1 VHHVFLSYAR
11 EDTAFVGAVAEALK
25 TRGVPAWVDTSDL
38 PLSLPW
44 LDLIGDAIQE
54 SALVVRFESAAR
66 RASKACAAEDET
78 ARALGRPLC
87 SVLVDDDLDA
97 TVRRILAGLPAGP
110 RDRAVV
116 ELAVR
121 ARDWDR
127 AGRPARHLVGRRARR
142 KLETGRRADQD
153 SALERSFLRECR
165 RRSRRRA
172 QFLALGVVLTVA
184 AAATVRVFF
193 GAQAVVAEQNQELVE
208 GLHETNVAMQQLGI
222 DQYEDLQEAAELGS
236 DESAMHALRLV
247 STLARPTPDDAFSV
261 GGAPVGFATEPV
273 GPVVQVHDQN
283 GGWWT
288 RDAAAVDQRHG
299 EAASAPAT
307 VAAAVAHGVAVD
319 TATGAVTAERGGVLH
334 RRMHVPGAT
343 PAAASSPDGR
353 WLAVG
358 TVSGVV
364 VVDVESGRVRLT
376 TTGAPA
382 PVTAVTWTADGDRVW
397 AVAGS
402 TILSWPFGESREV
415 LDRPGEWLSAVFPS
429 LVEGTVWVATRKGL
443 LQQIS
448 VADGAVVAEIDLGTM
463 ILSGS
468 ANESGSAAVLIG
480 EESAFFVDLPSSRV
494 TTIDLGNC
502 SAARPAVTAGGD
514 LAYVPCRYAGT
525 VVLRIDDTAIAD
537 TFDPLPERGVQAVTL
552 GPDGELVLADS
563 RGALYRWSGAG
574 DPEQVAGDG
583 CAQRVEE
590 IAASER
596 GHLYAVGVGT
606 GRFGCALLGSPQE
619 DGYFWSNLA
628 DDAGSTTA
636 LATAYTQDA
645 GAFATG
651 YFSGVVVLRTTDAIA
666 PERVV
671 LDVSGNVR
679 DMVTVGDHLYVA
691 TSAGVLAEIDW
702 CTSCLTNAHLARV
715 AGDRLERA
723 RVLGLTSLSPG

>member
-1 VHHVFLSYAR
+1 MHHVFLSYAR
-11 EDTAFVGAVAEALK
+11 EDNAFVGAVAEVLK
-25 TRGVPAWVDTSDL
+25 AQGVPVWIDTSDL

-44 LDLIGDAIQE
+44 LDLIRDAIQE

-78 ARALGRPLC
+78 ARSLDRPIC

-97 TVRRILAGLPAGP
+97 TVRRILDSLPTHP

-116 ELAVR
+116 ELTVR

-127 AGRPARHLVGRRARR
+127 AGRPARQLVGRRARR
-142 KLETGRRADQD
+142 KLASGRQADQD
-153 SALERSFLRECR
+153 SVVERSFLRACR
-165 RRSRRRA
+165 RRSRRRT
-172 QFLALGVVLTVA
+172 QFLALGVVLTAVA
-184 AAATVRVFF
+184 ALTVRVFF
-193 GAQAVVAEQNQELVE
+193 GAQAQLAEQNRKLVE

-222 DQYEDLQEAAELGS
+222 DQYQDLQDAAELGS
-236 DESAMHALRLV
+236 NESAMHALRLV

-261 GGAPVGFATEPV
+261 GAAPVGFATQPV
-273 GPVVQVHDQN
+273 GPAVQVHDQS

-288 RDAAAVDQRHG
+288 RDAADVDRREG
-299 EAASAPAT
+299 EPLSSPAIEAPAVVPGVMVDIGAGVVT
-307 VAAAVAHGVAVD
+307 VERSGVLYRRVHVPRATAAAALS
-319 TATGAVTAERGGVLH
+319 T
-334 RRMHVPGAT
+334 
-343 PAAASSPDGR
+343 DGR

-358 TVSGVV
+358 TVTGVA
-364 VVDVESGRVRLT
+364 VVDVESGRVRMVSI
-376 TTGAPA
+376 GAPA
-382 PVTAVTWTADGDRVW
+382 PVTAVTWTEDGDRIW

-402 TILSWPFGESREV
+402 TIVSWPFGEAREV
-415 LDRPGEWLSAVFPS
+415 LDRPGEWLSAVLPS
-429 LVEGTVWVATRKGL
+429 MVEGTVWVATRKGL

-494 TTIDLGNC
+494 TAIDLGDC
-502 SAARPAVTAGGD
+502 SAARPAVTAAGD
-514 LAYVPCRYAGT
+514 LAYVPCRGAEIAA
-525 VVLRIDDTAIAD
+525 LRRGDTAIAG
-537 TFDPLPERGVQAVTL
+537 TLDPLPELGVRAVTI

-563 RGALYRWSGAG
+563 RGALYRWAGAG
-574 DPEQVAGDG
+574 EPQQVAGDG

-590 IAASER
+590 IAASEQ

-606 GRFGCALLGSPQE
+606 GRYGCALLGTPQE

-636 LATAYTQDA
+636 LATAYTEDA
-645 GAFATG
+645 TAFATG
-651 YFSGVVVLRTTDAIA
+651 YFSGIVVLRTTDAIA

-671 LDVSGNVR
+671 LDISGNVR
-679 DMVTVGDHLYVA
+679 DMVTVGDQMYIV
-691 TSAGVLAEIDW
+691 TSAGILAEIDW

-715 AGDRLERA
+715 AGERLERA
-723 RVLGLTSLSPG
+723 RALGLTSLSPS